1 MPSIE
6 KGAKMGKGIL
16 FSCQNCGYESPK
28 WLGRCPSCSEWNSF
42 QQIKEEKQ
50 TSGAEQFK
58 LKSASVPLNFQPLEH
73 SSEQRLLIGRPE
85 LDRLFGGGL
94 VPGSLILL
102 GGEPGAG
109 KSTLLLQIASQLAEE
124 FGKALYV
131 SAEESLS
138 QIKLRAER
146 LGLVS
151 SELFILQED
160 EIETVLA
167 EAERIKPVAVVIDS
181 VQTLKRANNPSFPGS
196 PAQIREVVQAVMG
209 LAKGRGMICFLVGHI
224 TKSGLLAGPKLIE
237 HMVDVV
243 LYFEG
248 DRRFPYRV
256 LRVAKNRFGSTQ
268 EIALLSLGEK
278 GLTPVQNPSAFL
290 LSERRPDQSGTVVT
304 PIVEGSLPLLVE
316 IQALVTAGN
325 PGNPRRLVSGLDN
338 QRVAMVLAVLE
349 RRGGLPLSSREV
361 YVSVIG
367 GIRTEEPACDL
378 AVALAVASSFYDLP
392 LPQNLAAFG
401 EIGLTGEV
409 RRVGGGQRRLEEA
422 KNHGFHQLLLPKGLL
437 EEVEVGTE
445 MRVQGIDSIQEML
458 ASLTKKE
465 GV

>member
-1 MPSIE
+1 MS
-6 KGAKMGKGIL
+6 KKVFFA
-16 FSCQNCGYESPK
+16 CQNCAYESPK
-28 WLGRCPSCSEWNSF
+28 WLGKCPSCSAWNTFS
-42 QQIKEEKQ
+42 QVRKEQSSPK
-50 TSGAEQFK
+50 TRPSKPAGTA
-58 LKSASVPLNFQPLEH
+58 VPLNFEN
-73 SSEQRLLIGRPE
+73 SETDEEQRLHTGRPE
-85 LDRLFGGGL
+85 LDRLFGGGV

-109 KSTLLLQIASQLAEE
+109 KSTLLLQMADQLAIQY
-124 FGKALYV
+124 GKVLYV
-131 SAEESLS
+131 SAEESLT
-138 QIKLRAER
+138 QVKLRARR
-146 LGLVS
+146 LGLNADN
-151 SELFILQED
+151 LFLYAED
-160 EIETVLA
+160 GVENIIA
-167 EAERIKPVAVVIDS
+167 EAERINPVAMVIDS
-181 VQTLKRANNPSFPGS
+181 VQTVKGVDNLGFPGS
-196 PAQIREVVQAVMG
+196 PAQVREVVQALMG
-209 LAKGRGMICFLVGHI
+209 YVKGKGMICFLVGHI

-248 DRRFPYRV
+248 DRRFAYRV

-268 EIALLSLGEK
+268 EIVLLNLGEK
-278 GLTPVQNPSAFL
+278 GLTPVRNPSAFL
-290 LSERRPDQSGTVVT
+290 LSERRPDQSGTVVV

-316 IQALVTAGN
+316 IQALVTIGN

-367 GIRTEEPACDL
+367 GVRSEEPACDL
-378 AVALAVASSFYDLP
+378 AVALAVASSFYDRP
-392 LPQNLAAFG
+392 LPPELAAFG

-422 KNHGFHQLLLPKGLL
+422 RNHGFKHLVIPQGLSQ
-437 EEVEVGTE
+437 EVGVDQTIKI
-445 MRVQGIDSIQEML
+445 QGVGNIQELL
-458 ASLTKKE
+458 AILKKKE